1 MNKLT
6 LLLFDNSQLS
16 SPSVFSKNIFT
27 SLSSLPHLNYQ
38 FFFFL
43 KLLQFQVRTKDKNG
57 HRLKFKAKDNWE
69 QIDLAIELGW
79 INRVWVE
86 SGLI

>member
-1 MNKLT
+1 MKT
-6 LLLFDNSQLS
+6 K
-16 SPSVFSKNIFT
+16 SK
-27 SLSSLPHLNYQ
+27 
-38 FFFFL
+38 
-43 KLLQFQVRTKDKNG
+43 KG
-57 HRLKFKAKDNWE
+57 HGLKFKAKDNWE

>member
-6 LLLFDNSQLS
+6 LSLFDNSQLS

-27 SLSSLPHLNYQ
+27 SLSNLPHLNYQ
-38 FFFFL
+38 IFFF

-57 HRLKFKAKDNWE
+57 HGLKFKAKDNWE

-79 INRVWVE
+79 INRVWVK

>member
-6 LLLFDNSQLS
+6 LLLFDNSQLT
-16 SPSVFSKNIFT
+16 SPSVFSQNIFT
-27 SLSSLPHLNYQ
+27 SLSSLPHPNYQ
-38 FFFFL
+38 IFFKK
-43 KLLQFQVRTKDKNG
+43 KLLQFQVKSKNKKG
-57 HRLKFKAKDNWE
+57 HGLKFKAKDNWE
-69 QIDLAIELGW
+69 QIDLAIKSGW